1 MAHVVVKNV
10 FRKESIGFIGLLT
23 IALVSAKVKGL
34 LDIEWLWVFAPLWW
48 PAFCYRF
55 GAGLSSSYNN
65 NTFLSYYCS
74 KCCKDRLSPYMN
86 KEVQTYR
93 CFLLFL
99 INMCGTVC
107 YFL

>member
-48 PAFCYRF
+48 PAFF
-55 GAGLSSSYNN
+55 VIGLVLA
-65 NTFLSYYCS
+65 FLV
-74 KCCKDRLSPYMN
+74 LIII
-86 KEVQTYR
+86 T
-93 CFLLFL
+93 LFL
-99 INMCGTVC
+99 AIIVLNAVKIVYHLT
-107 YFL
+107 